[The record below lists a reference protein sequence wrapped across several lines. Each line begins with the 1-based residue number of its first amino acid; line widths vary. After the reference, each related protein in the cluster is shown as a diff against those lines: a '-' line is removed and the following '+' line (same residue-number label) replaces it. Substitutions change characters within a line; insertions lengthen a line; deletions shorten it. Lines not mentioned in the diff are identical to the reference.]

1 MFGNHPS
8 PPQMSQFPGLK
19 SSIAWTVQRSPG
31 YMSNDGTVT
40 VGETT
45 WVIEQQIK
53 SFATFE
59 DQELLLKLKVAIP
72 LEAQEHYF
80 LFHHKVTWQIM
91 MKDSTMTFFF
101 SGGPGQQL
109 QQAGNQADTRFL
121 VRSVCRAR
129 KRRPPLQVHG
139 LGRTQLPWPKPHN
152 RIGYN
157 PGIKTIRFTVLIFEE

>member
-1 MFGNHPS
+1 MFANDPS
-8 PPQMSQFPGLK
+8 PPQMSQSPGLK

-72 LEAQEHYF
+72 LEQQEHYF
-80 LFHHKVTWQIM
+80 LFHHKQSQKNPVSASAMLTGKFLQIR
-91 MKDSTMTFFF
+91 KVFATSSLLAEEFLDT
-101 SGGPGQQL
+101 L
-109 QQAGNQADTRFL
+109 QYKISR
-121 VRSVCRAR
+121 
-129 KRRPPLQVHG
+129 
-139 LGRTQLPWPKPHN
+139 
-152 RIGYN
+152 
-157 PGIKTIRFTVLIFEE
+157 

>member
-1 MFGNHPS
+1 MFANHPS

-40 VGETT
+40 IGETT

-72 LEAQEHYF
+72 LEQQEHYF
-80 LFHHKVTWQIM
+80 LFHHKVT
-91 MKDSTMTFFF
+91 
-101 SGGPGQQL
+101 
-109 QQAGNQADTRFL
+109 
-121 VRSVCRAR
+121 
-129 KRRPPLQVHG
+129 
-139 LGRTQLPWPKPHN
+139 GRLW
-152 RIGYN
+152 
-157 PGIKTIRFTVLIFEE
+157 